1 MRLLTTLTIVAGL
14 SFAAGRLAAQ
24 DSTQV
29 TRNVPDSLIAKA
41 KVNEDSARAIA
52 LKRVPGTV
60 QSIRLER
67 MHTRLVYMFEVRRA
81 GRPGLT
87 KVEVNAGTGHVMEV
101 AQERAKMQRAA
112 RHSS

>member
-1 MRLLTTLTIVAGL
+1 MRQLTTLALCTAL
-14 SFAAGRLAAQ
+14 FLPAAKLAAQ

-101 AQERAKMQRAA
+101 AQERAKMPRAA
-112 RHSS
+112 RRSS